1 MEKKSKSKDISI
13 IENIRALETFFKS
26 EFKLPFMN
34 WKDRVKYDKI
44 FQKKY
49 PNYKSLNFTKKLGI
63 INNAKLKQ
71 VIQDEYKRINSL
83 YEKGGEGKI
92 EQIKDLEN
100 IIEIVIIKEI
110 QLELEQKNKN
120 KINNEEVNKKINN
133 VLEEMCIS
141 GEKIK
146 NQIKKDKQEHPEKYI
161 PVSQALK
168 MEKSDIGIF
177 ALALLS
183 KNLENMGIETAIVK
197 NKSLNEEKEDIKNL
211 QYLVN
216 GMMHKKKFDLHFELG
231 EKRNN
236 ELIENKIEYEKFK
249 KKLKLKLSK
258 DYNIS
263 PDKIII
269 TLPKKGSFHVQMI
282 FQSDEFNSLNKSDF
296 IKKFKSDPEFPE
308 LKNLKDIHEDVIMSA
323 IKLTRNQLD
332 SQGNREDGWAIDES
346 RGGKTYIPPLGWI
359 GIGLNVEDKYDNGDN
374 TWLGCCNAP
383 GEWCVAYHGVGDGQD
398 SEDVKDITGKIVKSQ
413 FKKGMGQA
421 HCDCEDQFH
430 PGQKVGEGVY
440 CTPNIKTAE
449 GYAGIS
455 NINGV
460 DYKTVLMVRVNPNK
474 IRHCD
479 SCSDSKEPYSYWV
492 VNGTDDDIRPYRI
505 LFKKC

>member
-13 IENIRALETFFKS
+13 IENIRSLETFFKS

-71 VIQDEYKRINSL
+71 IIQEEYKRINSL

-308 LKNLKDIHEDVIMSA
+308 LKNLS
-323 IKLTRNQLD
+323 
-332 SQGNREDGWAIDES
+332 
-346 RGGKTYIPPLGWI
+346 
-359 GIGLNVEDKYDNGDN
+359 
-374 TWLGCCNAP
+374 
-383 GEWCVAYHGVGDGQD
+383 
-398 SEDVKDITGKIVKSQ
+398 
-413 FKKGMGQA
+413 
-421 HCDCEDQFH
+421 
-430 PGQKVGEGVY
+430 
-440 CTPNIKTAE
+440 
-449 GYAGIS
+449 
-455 NINGV
+455 
-460 DYKTVLMVRVNPNK
+460 
-474 IRHCD
+474 
-479 SCSDSKEPYSYWV
+479 
-492 VNGTDDDIRPYRI
+492 
-505 LFKKC
+505 

>member
-13 IENIRALETFFKS
+13 IENIRSLETFFKS
-26 EFKLPFMN
+26 EFKLAFMN

-49 PNYKSLNFTKKLGI
+49 PNYKGLNFIKKLGI

-71 VIQDEYKRINSL
+71 IIQDEYKRINSL

-249 KKLKLKLSK
+249 K
-258 DYNIS
+258 N
-263 PDKIII
+263 
-269 TLPKKGSFHVQMI
+269 
-282 FQSDEFNSLNKSDF
+282 
-296 IKKFKSDPEFPE
+296 
-308 LKNLKDIHEDVIMSA
+308 
-323 IKLTRNQLD
+323 
-332 SQGNREDGWAIDES
+332 
-346 RGGKTYIPPLGWI
+346 
-359 GIGLNVEDKYDNGDN
+359 
-374 TWLGCCNAP
+374 
-383 GEWCVAYHGVGDGQD
+383 
-398 SEDVKDITGKIVKSQ
+398 
-413 FKKGMGQA
+413 
-421 HCDCEDQFH
+421 
-430 PGQKVGEGVY
+430 
-440 CTPNIKTAE
+440 
-449 GYAGIS
+449 
-455 NINGV
+455 
-460 DYKTVLMVRVNPNK
+460 
-474 IRHCD
+474 
-479 SCSDSKEPYSYWV
+479 
-492 VNGTDDDIRPYRI
+492 
-505 LFKKC
+505 